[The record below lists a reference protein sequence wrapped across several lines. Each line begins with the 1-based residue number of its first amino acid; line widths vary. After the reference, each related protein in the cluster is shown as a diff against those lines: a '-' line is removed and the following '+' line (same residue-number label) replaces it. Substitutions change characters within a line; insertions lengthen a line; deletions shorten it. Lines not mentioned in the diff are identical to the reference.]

1 MHAIVGSNASYLPI
15 YSEARERII
24 FGISSL
30 VSLGRESELWLER
43 VARSKK
49 RRILIFLIDL

>member
-15 YSEARERII
+15 YSEARERIT

-43 VARSKK
+43 VAR
-49 RRILIFLIDL
+49 REEF